1 MAQFYLTVCRHEF
14 AHEFQGETMKRRMAV
29 LVLFAVMAGGC
40 AGMRKV
46 EVGPSSAAT
55 YMVDV
60 TNGVSAA
67 VTVSYSAGTPERQL
81 GTVSA
86 GATERFIIASPASTT
101 VTIHARTSTGA
112 SLGPYTVSLTA
123 GVPARVTIQ

>member
-1 MAQFYLTVCRHEF
+1 M
-14 AHEFQGETMKRRMAV
+14 RRRTAV
-29 LVLFAVMAGGC
+29 LALLAVIVAGC

-55 YMVDV
+55 YTVDV
-60 TNGVSAA
+60 TNARSGS
-67 VTVSYSAGTPERQL
+67 VTVSFTAGSTERQL

-101 VTIHARTSTGA
+101 VAIHARTASGA
-112 SLGPYTVSLTA
+112 TVGPYTISLTA
-123 GVPARVTIQ
+123 GVPTRVTIQ